1 MNKIIIGIIAVL
13 VLIGGYFMFTNSK
26 SDESVI
32 SRTSQSEEILASGN
46 GMLELF
52 GENDFDFGEI
62 LMAGGDVKYNYTL
75 KNTGDGITKITNIQ
89 TSCMCTEAKVFDI
102 QGESVGVFGMGG
114 SHGANPQISLAIL
127 PGEEII
133 VEATYDPMA
142 HGPDAT
148 GELVREIF
156 ISTDTNEDIKLK
168 FRGNGVSEFSQ
179 VEGPSLAFNNKEYDF
194 GITKQSQGFLETK
207 FEAVNNGSETVI
219 VESLPASC
227 QCVSATIDKKEIPV
241 GEKATI
247 TVVFDANLHPEPDGR
262 FFKTIEVVSNIKP
275 SPEIKIF
282 ANMDYDLGMDKLKLA
297 VHDDSDEGHDKT
309 NSDGHHDATFT
320 SISSKQ
326 LSTMLEN
333 KDFVMID
340 VHTPEQE
347 HIPGTDYL
355 ISYDETEKIVEKIP
369 SKDAKVV
376 LYCRSGNMTKSASKE
391 LVKMGYTNIYELEN
405 GLNEWNAEG
414 REVLPKGSIG
424 ELKQ

>member
-1 MNKIIIGIIAVL
+1 MNKIIVGIIAVL
-13 VLIGGYFMFTNSK
+13 VLIGGYFIFSESK
-26 SDESVI
+26 PDESVK
-32 SRTSQSEEILASGN
+32 SGT
-46 GMLELF
+46 GKLELF
-52 GENDFDFGEI
+52 GENNFDFGEI

-75 KNTGDGITKITNIQ
+75 KNTGDGTTKITNVQ
-89 TSCMCTEAKVFDI
+89 TSCMCTQAKVFDTK
-102 QGESVGVFGMGG
+102 GESVGVFGMGG
-114 SHGANPQISLAIL
+114 NHGPNPRINLDIL
-127 PGEEII
+127 PGEEIV

-156 ISTDTNEDIKLK
+156 ISTDINQEIKLK
-168 FRGNGVSEFSQ
+168 FRGDGVSEFSKA
-179 VEGPSLAFNNKEYDF
+179 EGPSLSFNNKEYDF

-207 FEAVNNGSETVI
+207 FEVLNNGSETVV
-219 VESLPASC
+219 VESLPTSC
-227 QCVSATIDKKEIPV
+227 QCVSATIDKKQIPA

-262 FFKTIEVVSNIKP
+262 FFKTIEVVSNITA

-297 VHDDSDEGHDKT
+297 IHDDSDEAHDET

-320 SISSKQ
+320 SISSEQ
-326 LSTMLEN
+326 LSTMLKN

-347 HIPGTDYL
+347 HISGTDYL
-355 ISYDETEKIVEKIP
+355 ISYDETEKIASKIP

-376 LYCRSGNMTKSASKE
+376 LYCRSGNMTKSTSKE

-405 GLNEWNAEG
+405 GLNEWKAES
-414 REVLPKGSIG
+414 REVLPKGSIN
-424 ELKQ
+424 ELE